1 MKGMWLA
8 RALGVLAGAVLVGSF
23 ILASGVQSQPQ
34 TKLPPIAGDLLRGRT
49 IIIDP
54 GHGGWDPG
62 ARGSRSTEAEINLAV
77 AVKLRSWF
85 QLAGARVLMTW
96 QNVHDIPARE
106 KYRVYDR
113 VDWINKQGGDVL
125 IDIHCNSGDPSFR
138 NPQTFYW
145 EGAASYHLAHDVQE
159 ELQYFP
165 HSRRD
170 VKRIDQYVLRYVK
183 MPAINVEIGY
193 VTNSQEERLLMTPSY
208 QEKLTWFIF
217 VGAERWLMKGRWSPE
232 LLDSPPPTD
241 LLVR

>member
-1 MKGMWLA
+1 MNSAWLA
-8 RALGVLAGAVLVGSF
+8 RTLGVLAGAVLLGSF
-23 ILASGVQSQPQ
+23 LLVSQVKSQPQ
-34 TKLPPIAGDLLRGRT
+34 SPLGPIVGDLLAGRT

-62 ARGSRSTEAEINLAV
+62 ARGQQSTEAEINRQV
-77 AVKLRSWF
+77 ALKLKSWF

-96 QNVHDIPARE
+96 QNVHDIPPRE

-113 VDWINKQGGDVL
+113 VDWINQQGGDLL
-125 IDIHCNSGDPSFR
+125 IDIHCNSGSPAFR

-145 EGAASYHLAHDVQE
+145 EGAPSYHLAHDVQE
-159 ELQYFP
+159 ELQYFT

-193 VTNSQEERLLMTPSY
+193 VTNKEEEQLLMNPSY
-208 QEKLTWFIF
+208 QKALTWYIF
-217 VGAERWLMKGRWSPE
+217 VGTERWLMKGRWSSE